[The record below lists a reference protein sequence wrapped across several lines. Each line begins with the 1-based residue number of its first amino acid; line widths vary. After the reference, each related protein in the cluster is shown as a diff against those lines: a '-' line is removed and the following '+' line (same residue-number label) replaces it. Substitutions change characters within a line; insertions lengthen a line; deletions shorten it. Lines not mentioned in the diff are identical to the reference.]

1 LKNSAEGFTL
11 IELIVVISLL
21 GILALIATPY
31 YRQWA
36 EDAQYKEAARGVA
49 GAFRF
54 ARSSAVSTNR
64 EHRVEFDVSEKSY
77 RIVRGDR
84 PYNSTAGSWDD
95 PANVVRDWTVFPG
108 VAVMRRTLACDND
121 TDTIIGFNPNG
132 TSGSGYICV
141 MESKSPTT
149 RRYRVGVASTA
160 TGRVIVER

>member
-1 LKNSAEGFTL
+1 LKSSEKGFTL
-11 IELIVVISLL
+11 LEVIAVVGLL
-21 GILALIATPY
+21 GVLAFLALPY
-31 YRQWA
+31 YNRWA
-36 EDAQYKEAARGVA
+36 EDANFKEAARGVA
-49 GAFRF
+49 GALRF
-54 ARSSAVSTNR
+54 ARGSAVSTNR
-64 EHRVEFDVSEKSY
+64 EHRVEFDVDQNRY

-84 PYNSTAGSWDD
+84 PYNSTAGSWAD
-95 PANVVRDWTVFPG
+95 PANVVRDWTVFSG
-108 VAVMRRTLACDND
+108 VAVMRRTLSCDNA